1 MKKSHQ
7 NDKGSALLIAMA
19 LIAML
24 TGIAIMSVDRSNN
37 DLDLTYNQL
46 HEEQAFYVAEAGLA
60 RSLAVLNLNKVWRT
74 GFLQVPFNGGV
85 YTVAV
90 LDSVS
95 NPLLADTIVLRGT
108 ADFSG
113 AKSNIE
119 QWLVRGISTP
129 FNYGAFGDDKLVIAN
144 NACTDSYNSDSGTYA
159 ATRVDNYGDV
169 GSNDTVIISGMSTS
183 VGGSVSSAAPNG
195 VKLIGNPE
203 IEGTITS
210 AAPPVPI
217 NLISNA
223 DYAAAQAINS
233 APSGFVGTSYSYSS
247 GNLTVNGKDLTLK
260 SGTYYFN
267 NLTVIGGGDI
277 HVAAGAKV
285 KIYVTGNMLVEGNA
299 TVNHGGKPSDLM
311 VFSKGSFSEIG
322 DNGEFTG
329 TLYAPAT
336 AFVHGNNA
344 YFYGA
349 VMAKT
354 ASISNNACLHYD
366 RSLANL
372 EITGKGDYEQ
382 VAWKQME

>member
-1 MKKSHQ
+1 M
-7 NDKGSALLIAMA
+7 LIAMA

-24 TGIAIMSVDRSNN
+24 AGIAIMSVDRANT
-37 DLDLTYNQL
+37 DLDLSYNQI
-46 HEEQAFYVAEAGLA
+46 HEEQAFYVAEAGMERALA
-60 RSLAVLNLNKVWRT
+60 QLNFDKAWRT

-95 NPLLADTIVLRGT
+95 NPLLVDTVVFRGT

-113 AKSNIE
+113 AKSNLE
-119 QWLVRGISTP
+119 QWLVRGVSSP
-129 FNYGAFGDDKLVIAN
+129 FNYGAFGDDKLLISN

-159 ATRVDNYGDV
+159 ATSVDNYGDV

-183 VGGSVSSAAPNG
+183 VGGSVSSATPNG
-195 VKLIGNPE
+195 IKLIGNPE
-203 IEGTITS
+203 IEGTMTT
-210 AAPPVPI
+210 AAEPMPM
-217 NLISNA
+217 NLISDA
-223 DYAAAQAINS
+223 DYAAAQANNS
-233 APSGFVGTSYSYSS
+233 APSGFVGTTYTYSA
-247 GNLTVNGKDLTLK
+247 GDLTVKGKDLTLN

-277 HVAAGAKV
+277 HVAAGANV

-329 TLYAPAT
+329 TLYAPTT

-344 YFYGA
+344 YFFGA
-349 VMAKT
+349 VIAKT
-354 ASISNNACLHYD
+354 ASISNNACVHYD